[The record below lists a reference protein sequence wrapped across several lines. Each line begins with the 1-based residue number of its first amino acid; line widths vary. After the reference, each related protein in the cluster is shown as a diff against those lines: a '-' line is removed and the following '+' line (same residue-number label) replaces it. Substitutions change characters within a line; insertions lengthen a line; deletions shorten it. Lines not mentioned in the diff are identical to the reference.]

1 MKSKIVVLISALLL
15 LTGCAEVLNQFA
27 QSAAKGQAPG
37 LTTEEIIR
45 GLKEALVVGATN
57 TVFETS
63 KTDGFYK
70 NPLIV
75 IPFPPEAIKVKKTV
89 EDLGLKSIV
98 KDFEES
104 LNRAAE
110 EASKKALP
118 ILKSAV
124 MKMTINDA
132 MGILKGADNAA
143 TEYLKRTTSAAL
155 TAEFTPVVK
164 NAVETVEVT
173 KYWNPIVTAY
183 NKTTWL
189 TGEKAVNPDL
199 DKYITQKAL
208 DGMFLLIAKEELK
221 IRKDPVARVTDIL
234 KKVFG
239 YNQIKK

>member
-1 MKSKIVVLISALLL
+1 MKKSNIIILTLTIFL
-15 LTGCAEVLNQFA
+15 LTGCAEVLNQLA
-27 QSAAKGQAPG
+27 QSAAKGKSPG
-37 LTTEEIIR
+37 LTTQEIIR

-57 TVFETS
+57 AVFETS

-70 NPLIV
+70 NPIIV
-75 IPFPPEAIKVKKTV
+75 IPFPPEAIKVKETV
-89 EDLGLKSIV
+89 ISLGMNGLV
-98 KDFEES
+98 KDFEAS

-118 ILKSAV
+118 ILKNAV
-124 MKMTINDA
+124 MNMTINDA
-132 MGILKGADNAA
+132 MGILKGSDDAA
-143 TEYLKRTTSAAL
+143 TEYLKRKTSAAL

-164 NAVETVEVT
+164 NAVESVEVT
-173 KYWNPIVTAY
+173 KYWNPIASAY

-208 DGMFLLIAKEELK
+208 DGMFKLIAIEEKK

-239 YNQIKK
+239 TVS

>member
-1 MKSKIVVLISALLL
+1 MNKLSIVIILSAILL

-45 GLKEALVVGATN
+45 GLKEALVVGAGN
-57 TVFETS
+57 TTAATS
-63 KTDGFYK
+63 KTNGFYK

-75 IPFPPEAIKVKKTV
+75 IPFPPEAIKVKETV
-89 EDLGLKSIV
+89 KSLGMDGLV

-124 MKMTINDA
+124 MSMTINDA

-143 TEYLKRTTSAAL
+143 TEYLKRTTTGAL
-155 TAEFTPVVK
+155 TAEFSPVVK
-164 NAVETVEVT
+164 KAVDAVEVT
-173 KYWNPIVTAY
+173 KYWNPIASAY

-199 DKYITQKAL
+199 DKYITERTL
-208 DGMFLLIAKEELK
+208 DGLFVLVAAEEK
-221 IRKDPVARVTDIL
+221 RIRKDPVARVTDIL

-239 YNQIKK
+239 NN

>member
-1 MKSKIVVLISALLL
+1 MKKLNIVVLVLILFII
-15 LTGCAEVLNQFA
+15 TGCAEVLNQLA
-27 QSAAKGQAPG
+27 QSAAKGKAPV

-75 IPFPPEAIKVKKTV
+75 IPFPPEALKVKKTV
-89 EDLGLKSIV
+89 EDLGLKSLV
-98 KDFEES
+98 RDFEES

-124 MKMTINDA
+124 MNMTINDA
-132 MGILKGADNAA
+132 MGILKGSDNAA
-143 TEYLKRTTSAAL
+143 TEYLKDKTTNAL
-155 TAEFTPVVK
+155 IAEFTPVVK
-164 NAVETVEVT
+164 KAVESVEVT
-173 KYWNPIVTAY
+173 KYWNPIASAY

-199 DKYITQKAL
+199 DRYITQKTL
-208 DGMFLLIAKEELK
+208 DGMFKLIAAEEKK

-239 YNQIKK
+239 SN

>member
-1 MKSKIVVLISALLL
+1 MKKFSMVIILPALVL
-15 LTGCAEVLNQFA
+15 LTGCAEVLNQLA
-27 QSAAKGQAPG
+27 QSTAKGQAPG
-37 LTTEEIIR
+37 LSTEEIIR

-63 KTDGFYK
+63 KTGGFYK

-75 IPFPPEAIKVKKTV
+75 IPFPPEAIKVKETV
-89 EDLGLKSIV
+89 KSLGMDGLV

-118 ILKSAV
+118 ILKNAV
-124 MKMTINDA
+124 MNMTINDA

-143 TEYLKRTTSAAL
+143 TEYLKRKTSAAL
-155 TAEFTPVVK
+155 TTEFTPVVK

-173 KYWNPIVTAY
+173 KYWNPIATAY

-189 TGEKAVNPDL
+189 TGEKTVNPDL
-199 DKYITQKAL
+199 DKYITQKTL
-208 DGMFLLIAKEELK
+208 EGMFKLIAIEEKK
-221 IRKDPVARVTDIL
+221 IREDPVARVNDIL
-234 KKVFG
+234 KRVFG
-239 YNQIKK
+239 TVS

>member
-1 MKSKIVVLISALLL
+1 MKKFTMVIILPALVL
-15 LTGCAEVLNQFA
+15 LTGCAEVLNQLA
-27 QSAAKGQAPG
+27 QSTAKRQAPG
-37 LTTEEIIR
+37 LSTEEIIR

-75 IPFPPEAIKVKKTV
+75 IPFPPEAIKVKETV
-89 EDLGLKSIV
+89 KSLGMDGLV

-110 EASKKALP
+110 DASKKALP

-124 MKMTINDA
+124 MNMTINDA

-173 KYWNPIVTAY
+173 KYWNPIASAY

-208 DGMFLLIAKEELK
+208 DGMFKLIAIEEKK

-239 YNQIKK
+239 SVS